1 MLNDYIA
8 QVSTKMDK
16 FESEIDTKLSQ
27 IKTHY
32 STID

>member
-1 MLNDYIA
+1 
-8 QVSTKMDK
+8 MDK

-32 STID
+32 STIDQKLHEVT